1 MYQERFNNKYLYLQT
16 SKIFVQVETNNVL
29 HEVGVAD
36 RHLVARFKTLGPQ
49 KADLKE

>member
-1 MYQERFNNKYLYLQT
+1 MIKKCTISLQNPKTYIQVLINK
-16 SKIFVQVETNNVL
+16 VL
-29 HEVGVAD
+29 CESGIED